1 MKRHRRQE
9 TTQGARL
16 GVLRGLAR
24 GSCSLVSAAAR
35 AASEGEARR
44 AKGGG
49 RKRGE
54 EERRMDKEVLK
65 RTKRNDK
72 KYTKNGEKKAKMKTN
87 YHQEM
92 QNP

>member
-1 MKRHRRQE
+1 
-9 TTQGARL
+9 
-16 GVLRGLAR
+16 
-24 GSCSLVSAAAR
+24 
-35 AASEGEARR
+35 
-44 AKGGG
+44 
-49 RKRGE
+49 
-54 EERRMDKEVLK
+54 MDKEVLK